1 MLPYQLTFCPRNKF
15 KNLTVGIIRTH
26 LNIENMTEEQKTH
39 TQQSGQELHRA
50 GNEPPTTKDLLFRI
64 MESGGA
70 TCEDLGDNRYGFF
83 YEKEHFMVAL
93 DDSMVIKIVDYNWH
107 SVSRWDVEAI
117 TELQSKINH
126 FNMYAMPKMV
136 YAYDD
141 DDDTFNIST
150 ILTVPLTEKIN
161 AINDY
166 FVAMLDR
173 VLQSHE
179 FILGKD
185 YKKEDGDAQQEEE
198 GGEEND

>member
-1 MLPYQLTFCPRNKF
+1 
-15 KNLTVGIIRTH
+15 
-26 LNIENMTEEQKTH
+26 MTEEKQTYTSKDK
-39 TQQSGQELHRA
+39 QELHKA
-50 GNEPPTTKDLLFRI
+50 GDTPLTTKDLLFKI
-64 MESGGA
+64 MEDGGA
-70 TCEDLGDNRYGFF
+70 TCEELGDNRYGFF

-93 DDSMVIKIVDYNWH
+93 DDSIMIRIVDYNWH
-107 SVSRWDVEAI
+107 SVSRWDVETI

-150 ILTVPLTEKIN
+150 ILTVPLTEKIDGISN
-161 AINDY
+161 Y
-166 FVAMLDR
+166 FVAMLDK

-185 YKKEDGDAQQEEE
+185 YKKDDGDAQQEEE